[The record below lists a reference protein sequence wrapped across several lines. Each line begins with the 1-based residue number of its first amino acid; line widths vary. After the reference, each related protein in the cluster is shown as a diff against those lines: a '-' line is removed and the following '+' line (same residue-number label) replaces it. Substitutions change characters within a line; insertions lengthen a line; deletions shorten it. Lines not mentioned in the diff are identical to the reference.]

1 MIDVPKLLVFVG
13 FIDIYKWLK
22 ERIKRRKQMIQ
33 NKERTA
39 LNPSVAAEGEQ
50 PLTNHNAS
58 IADDA
63 GDVNP
68 QPVNSGKREK
78 NRLKTVSM
86 TDLYNQVYTGRP
98 PIINGLLYP
107 GTYILVGAPKLG
119 KSFLM
124 AQLAYHVSTGT
135 DMWGFPVQKGSV
147 LYLALEDDYGRLQ
160 KRLYKMFGV
169 ETAKNLYFGIEAP
182 SLGDGLIDLLEG
194 FVEDHPD
201 TRLIIVDTLQK
212 IRGNNDG
219 HTYSSDYQ
227 DICQFKRFTDL
238 RNLCLMIVHHTRK
251 QQSEDRFDTIS
262 GTNGLLGAADG
273 AFLLTKAKRTANDAM
288 LDIAGRD
295 QQDQRLHLVRNT
307 KTLLWEMESAETELW
322 EEEPDPLLEEVAKV
336 VSEENPK
343 WKGSVTALAKQ
354 IQYSSSPISLAMK
367 LNVSAD
373 RLKQDYHIKYE
384 RYRSHKGRGVRLT
397 LEFPAINNRRSA

>member
-1 MIDVPKLLVFVG
+1 
-13 FIDIYKWLK
+13 
-22 ERIKRRKQMIQ
+22 
-33 NKERTA
+33 
-39 LNPSVAAEGEQ
+39 
-50 PLTNHNAS
+50 
-58 IADDA
+58 
-63 GDVNP
+63 
-68 QPVNSGKREK
+68 
-78 NRLKTVSM
+78 M
-86 TDLYNQVYTGRP
+86 TDLYNQVYTSRP

-107 GTYILVGAPKLG
+107 GTYILAGAPKLG

-135 DMWGFPVQKGSV
+135 EMWGFQVQKGSV

-212 IRGNNDG
+212 VRGNNDG

-227 DICQFKRFTDL
+227 DICRLKHFTDS
-238 RNLCLMIVHHTRK
+238 RNLCLMIVNHTRK

-273 AFLLTKAKRTANDAM
+273 AFLLTKAKRTANDAV

-295 QQDQRLHLVRNT
+295 QQDQRMHLVRNT
-307 KTLLWEMESAETELW
+307 KTLLWDMESAETELW

-336 VSEENPK
+336 VSEDNPK
-343 WKGSVTALAKQ
+343 WEGSVTALAKL
-354 IQYSSSPISLAMK
+354 IQYSASPISLAMK
-367 LNVSAD
+367 LNVCAD

-384 RYRSHKGRGVRLT
+384 RFRSHKGRGVRLAFELST
-397 LEFPAINNRRSA
+397 VKDSKGA

>member
-1 MIDVPKLLVFVG
+1 MIHE
-13 FIDIYKWLK
+13 K
-22 ERIKRRKQMIQ
+22 ERA
-33 NKERTA
+33 A

-58 IADDA
+58 IADGA
-63 GDVNP
+63 GNVNT
-68 QPVNSGKREK
+68 QTVNSGKGEK
-78 NRLKTVSM
+78 NKLKTVSM
-86 TDLYNQVYTGRP
+86 TDLYNQVYTSRP
-98 PIINGLLYP
+98 PIIGGLLYP
-107 GTYILVGAPKLG
+107 GTYILAGAPKLG

-135 DMWGFPVQKGSV
+135 EMWGFQVQKGSV

-212 IRGNNDG
+212 VRGNNDG

-227 DICQFKRFTDL
+227 DICQLKRFTDS

-336 VSEENPK
+336 VSEDNPK
-343 WKGSVTALAKQ
+343 WEGSVTALAKQ
-354 IQYSSSPISLAMK
+354 IQYSASPISLAMK
-367 LNVSAD
+367 LNVCAD

-397 LEFPAINNRRSA
+397 LELPGKQASLPRERDNHDDRDNL

>member
-1 MIDVPKLLVFVG
+1 MSQD
-13 FIDIYKWLK
+13 
-22 ERIKRRKQMIQ
+22 
-33 NKERTA
+33 KERTA

-58 IADDA
+58 IADGA
-63 GDVNP
+63 GN
-68 QPVNSGKREK
+68 VNSRAVNSEKDKK

-86 TDLYNQVYTGRP
+86 ADLYNQVYTSRP

-107 GTYILVGAPKLG
+107 GTYILAGTPKRG

-212 IRGNNDG
+212 VRGNNDG

-227 DICQFKRFTDL
+227 DICQLKRFTDS

-307 KTLLWEMESAETELW
+307 KKLLWEMESAETELW
-322 EEEPDPLLEEVAKV
+322 EEEPDPLLEEVAKMV
-336 VSEENPK
+336 TEDNPK
-343 WKGSVTALAKQ
+343 WEGSVTALAKQ
-354 IQYSSSPISLAMK
+354 IQYSASPISLAMR
-367 LNVSAD
+367 LNVCAD
-373 RLKQDYHIKYE
+373 RLKHDYHIKYE

>member
-1 MIDVPKLLVFVG
+1 MNH
-13 FIDIYKWLK
+13 
-22 ERIKRRKQMIQ
+22 E
-33 NKERTA
+33 KERTA

-50 PLTNHNAS
+50 PLTDHNAS
-58 IADDA
+58 IADGT
-63 GDVNP
+63 GDVNN
-68 QPVNSGKREK
+68 QTVKQGKGKK

-86 TDLYNQVYTGRP
+86 TDLYNQVYISRP
-98 PIINGLLYP
+98 PIIGGLLYP
-107 GTYILVGAPKLG
+107 GTYILAGAPKLG

-194 FVEDHPD
+194 FVEEHPD

-212 IRGNNDG
+212 VRGSSDG

-227 DICQFKRFTDL
+227 DICQLKRFTDSK
-238 RNLCLMIVHHTRK
+238 NLCLMIVHHTRK

-288 LDIAGRD
+288 LDIARRD

-307 KTLLWEMESAETELW
+307 KTLLWDMESAETELW

-336 VSEENPK
+336 VSVDKTK
-343 WKGSVTALAKQ
+343 WEGSVTAFAKQ
-354 IQYSSSPISLAMK
+354 MQYSASPISLAMR
-367 LNVSAD
+367 LNVCAD
-373 RLKQDYHIKYE
+373 RLKTDYSIRYE

-397 LEFPAINNRRSA
+397 LETVKQGIETCLPA

>member
-1 MIDVPKLLVFVG
+1 MSQD
-13 FIDIYKWLK
+13 
-22 ERIKRRKQMIQ
+22 
-33 NKERTA
+33 KERTA

-58 IADDA
+58 IADGA

-68 QPVNSGKREK
+68 QPVNSNKGEK
-78 NRLKTVSM
+78 SKLKTVSM
-86 TDLYNQVYTGRP
+86 TDLYNQVYTSRP
-98 PIINGLLYP
+98 PIIGGLLYP
-107 GTYILVGAPKLG
+107 GTYILAGAPKLG

-135 DMWGFPVQKGSV
+135 DMWGFSVQKGSV

-182 SLGDGLIDLLEG
+182 SLGDGLIDLLED

-201 TRLIIVDTLQK
+201 MRLIIVDTLQK
-212 IRGNNDG
+212 VRGNNDG

-227 DICQFKRFTDL
+227 DICQLKRFTDS

-336 VSEENPK
+336 VSDDNPK
-343 WKGSVTALAKQ
+343 WEGSVTALAKQ
-354 IQYSSSPISLAMK
+354 IQYNASPISLAMK
-367 LNVSAD
+367 LNVCAD
-373 RLKQDYHIKYE
+373 RLKQDYHIRYE

-397 LEFPAINNRRSA
+397 LEPPQKQASSPRERDNHDDRDDL

>member
-1 MIDVPKLLVFVG
+1 MIH
-13 FIDIYKWLK
+13 
-22 ERIKRRKQMIQ
+22 E
-33 NKERTA
+33 KERTA

-58 IADDA
+58 IAEDA
-63 GDVNP
+63 DNVNT
-68 QPVNSGKREK
+68 QTVNSGNDEE

-86 TDLYNQVYTGRP
+86 TDLYNQVYTSRP

-107 GTYILVGAPKLG
+107 GTYILAGAPKLG

-124 AQLAYHVSTGT
+124 TQLAYHVSTGT
-135 DMWGFPVQKGSV
+135 DMWGFLVQKGSV
-147 LYLALEDDYGRLQ
+147 LYLALKDDYGRLQ

-212 IRGNNDG
+212 VRGNNDG

-227 DICQFKRFTDL
+227 DICQLKRFTDS

-273 AFLLTKAKRTANDAM
+273 AFLLTKAKRTANDAV

-307 KTLLWEMESAETELW
+307 KTLLWEMGSAETELW

-336 VSEENPK
+336 VTEDNPK
-343 WKGSVTALAKQ
+343 WEGSVTALAKQ
-354 IQYSSSPISLAMK
+354 IQYSASPISLAMK
-367 LNVSAD
+367 LNVCAD

>member
-1 MIDVPKLLVFVG
+1 MIH
-13 FIDIYKWLK
+13 
-22 ERIKRRKQMIQ
+22 E
-33 NKERTA
+33 KERTA

-50 PLTNHNAS
+50 PFTNHNAS
-58 IADDA
+58 IADGA
-63 GDVNP
+63 GNVNT
-68 QPVNSGKREK
+68 QTVNSGKGEK

-86 TDLYNQVYTGRP
+86 TDLYNQVYTSRP

-107 GTYILVGAPKLG
+107 GTYILAGAPKLG

-135 DMWGFPVQKGSV
+135 EMWGFQVQKGSV

-212 IRGNNDG
+212 VRGNNDG

-227 DICQFKRFTDL
+227 DICQLKRFTDS

-336 VSEENPK
+336 VSEDKPK
-343 WKGSVTALAKQ
+343 WEGSVTALAKQ
-354 IQYSSSPISLAMK
+354 IQYSASPISLAMK
-367 LNVSAD
+367 LNVCAD

-384 RYRSHKGRGVRLT
+384 RYRSHKGRSVRLS
-397 LEFPAINNRRSA
+397 LETPGKEVSSPRKRDNHDDRDNL

>member
-1 MIDVPKLLVFVG
+1 MIH
-13 FIDIYKWLK
+13 
-22 ERIKRRKQMIQ
+22 E
-33 NKERTA
+33 KERTA

-58 IADDA
+58 IADGA
-63 GDVNP
+63 GNVNT
-68 QPVNSGKREK
+68 QTVNSGKGEK
-78 NRLKTVSM
+78 NKLKTVSM
-86 TDLYNQVYTGRP
+86 TDLYNQVYTSRP
-98 PIINGLLYP
+98 PIIGGLLYP
-107 GTYILVGAPKLG
+107 GTYILAGAPKLG

-135 DMWGFPVQKGSV
+135 EMWGFQVQKGSV

-212 IRGNNDG
+212 VRGNNDG

-227 DICQFKRFTDL
+227 DICQLKRFTDS

-336 VSEENPK
+336 VSEDNPK
-343 WKGSVTALAKQ
+343 WEGSVTALAKQ
-354 IQYSSSPISLAMK
+354 IQYSASPISLAMR
-367 LNVSAD
+367 LNVCAD
-373 RLKQDYHIKYE
+373 RLKQDYHIRYE

-397 LEFPAINNRRSA
+397 LELPEKQASFPRERDNHDDRDNL

>member
-1 MIDVPKLLVFVG
+1 
-13 FIDIYKWLK
+13 
-22 ERIKRRKQMIQ
+22 MIQ
-33 NKERTA
+33 NKERAA

-50 PLTNHNAS
+50 PLTNHNAN
-58 IADDA
+58 IADGA
-63 GDVNP
+63 ANVNTHT
-68 QPVNSGKREK
+68 VNSDKGEK
-78 NRLKTVSM
+78 SKLKTVSM
-86 TDLYNQVYTGRP
+86 TDLYNQVYTRRP

-107 GTYILVGAPKLG
+107 GTYILAGAPKLG

-135 DMWGFPVQKGSV
+135 EMWGFPVQKGSV

-169 ETAKNLYFGIEAP
+169 DTAKDLHFGIEAP
-182 SLGDGLIDLLEG
+182 SLGDGLIDLLED

-212 IRGNNDG
+212 VRGNNDG

-227 DICQFKRFTDL
+227 DICQLKRFTDS

-262 GTNGLLGAADG
+262 GTNGLLCADG
-273 AFLLTKAKRTANDAM
+273 AFLLTKAKRNANDAM

-295 QQDQRLHLVRNT
+295 QQDQRLHLSKNPQ
-307 KTLLWEMESAETELW
+307 TLAWELESIETELW
-322 EEEPDPLLEEVAKV
+322 KEPPDPLLDSISTFLSSEGSRWDGTASELCDRLHTDCKPNVLSLRLS
-336 VSEENPK
+336 VSSGRLLRDFDIHYKTSRNHSGRK
-343 WKGSVTALAKQ
+343 ISLWKEIEAGSV
-354 IQYSSSPISLAMK
+354 SMCD
-367 LNVSAD
+367 D
-373 RLKQDYHIKYE
+373 RDGLFTGGGG
-384 RYRSHKGRGVRLT
+384 S
-397 LEFPAINNRRSA
+397 

>member
-1 MIDVPKLLVFVG
+1 MIN
-13 FIDIYKWLK
+13 
-22 ERIKRRKQMIQ
+22 

-50 PLTNHNAS
+50 PITNHNAS
-58 IADDA
+58 IADGA
-63 GDVNP
+63 GDVNT
-68 QPVNSGKREK
+68 QTVNSVKGEK
-78 NRLKTVSM
+78 NKLKTVSM
-86 TDLYNQVYTGRP
+86 TDLYDQVYTSRP

-135 DMWGFPVQKGSV
+135 DMWGFSVQQGSV

-169 ETAKNLYFGIEAP
+169 ETAKNLCFGIEAP

-194 FVEDHPD
+194 FVEEHPD
-201 TRLIIVDTLQK
+201 TRLIIVDTLEK
-212 IRGNNDG
+212 VRGNSDG

-227 DICQFKRFTDL
+227 DICRLKRFTDS

-288 LDIAGRD
+288 LDVAGRD
-295 QQDQRLHLVRNT
+295 QQDQRLHLIRDT

-336 VSEENPK
+336 VSEDNLK
-343 WKGSVTALAKQ
+343 WEGSVTALAKQ
-354 IQYSSSPISLAMK
+354 IQYCSSPISLAMK
-367 LNVSAD
+367 LNVCAD
-373 RLKQDYHIKYE
+373 QMKTDYHIRYE
-384 RYRSHKGRGVRLT
+384 RYRSHKGQGVRLT
-397 LEFPAINNRRSA
+397 LERPNEEQKPARA

>member
-1 MIDVPKLLVFVG
+1 MIHNE
-13 FIDIYKWLK
+13 
-22 ERIKRRKQMIQ
+22 ER
-33 NKERTA
+33 A
-39 LNPSVAAEGEQ
+39 VLNPSVAADGEQ
-50 PLTNHNAS
+50 PLTNHNVS
-58 IADDA
+58 ITEET
-63 GDVNP
+63 GDVNSKIHASR
-68 QPVNSGKREK
+68 NGKGK
-78 NRLKTVSM
+78 LKTISM
-86 TDLYNQVYTGRP
+86 TELYSRIYTSRP
-98 PIINGLLYP
+98 PIIGGLLYP
-107 GTYILVGAPKLG
+107 GTYILAGAPKLG

-124 AQLAYHVSTGT
+124 AQLAYHISTGS

-169 ETAKNLYFGIEAP
+169 ETAENLHFSIEAP
-182 SLGDGLIDLLEG
+182 SLNDGLMELLEG

-212 IRGNNDG
+212 VRGAGEG

-227 DICQFKRFTDL
+227 DICQLKRFTDS

-251 QQSEDRFDTIS
+251 QQSEDRFDSIS

-307 KTLLWEMESAETELW
+307 KTLLWEMESAETEMW
-322 EEEPDPLLEEVAKV
+322 EEEVDPLLEQVAAI
-336 VSEENPK
+336 VSEDSPTWE
-343 WKGSVTALAKQ
+343 GTATELAAKLN
-354 IQYSSSPISLAMK
+354 YTSSPISLAMK
-367 LNVSAD
+367 LNVCAD
-373 RLKQDYHIKYE
+373 QLKTDYHIRYE
-384 RYRSHKGRGVRLT
+384 RYRCHKGRGVRLT
-397 LEFPAINNRRSA
+397 LETLEPP

>member
-1 MIDVPKLLVFVG
+1 MIH
-13 FIDIYKWLK
+13 
-22 ERIKRRKQMIQ
+22 E
-33 NKERTA
+33 KERTA

-50 PLTNHNAS
+50 PITNHNAS
-58 IADDA
+58 IAD
-63 GDVNP
+63 GDGNVNP
-68 QPVNSGKREK
+68 QTDNSGKGERD
-78 NRLKTVSM
+78 RLKTVSM
-86 TDLYNQVYTGRP
+86 TDLYNQVYTSRP
-98 PIINGLLYP
+98 PIIGGLLCP
-107 GTYILVGAPKLG
+107 GTYILAGAPKLG

-135 DMWGFPVQKGSV
+135 EMWGFPVQRGSV

-201 TRLIIVDTLQK
+201 TQLIIVDTLQK
-212 IRGNNDG
+212 VRGTGDG

-227 DICQFKRFTDL
+227 DICRLKRFTDS

-262 GTNGLLGAADG
+262 STNGLLGAADG

-295 QQDQRLHLVRNT
+295 QQDQRLHLVRDS
-307 KTLLWEMESAETELW
+307 KTLLWEMVSTETELW

-336 VSEENPK
+336 VSEGKPIWE
-343 WKGSVTALAKQ
+343 GSVTALAKQ
-354 IQYSSSPISLAMK
+354 IQYSASPISLAMR
-367 LNVSAD
+367 LNVCAD
-373 RLKQDYHIKYE
+373 RLKQDYHIRYE

-397 LEFPAINNRRSA
+397 LEPLKEEREPIRRDNHDDRDDL

>member
-1 MIDVPKLLVFVG
+1 MTHE
-13 FIDIYKWLK
+13 K
-22 ERIKRRKQMIQ
+22 EK
-33 NKERTA
+33 TA

-50 PLTNHNAS
+50 SITNHNAS
-58 IADDA
+58 IAEET
-63 GDVNP
+63 GNVTP
-68 QPVNSGKREK
+68 QTVNSGKGK
-78 NRLKTVSM
+78 NKLKTVSM
-86 TDLYNQVYTGRP
+86 TDLYNQVYTSRP
-98 PIINGLLYP
+98 PIIGGLLCP
-107 GTYILVGAPKLG
+107 GTYILAGAPKLG

-124 AQLAYHVSTGT
+124 AQLAYHVSSGT
-135 DMWGFPVQKGSV
+135 DMWGFPVQRGSV
-147 LYLALEDDYGRLQ
+147 LYLALEDDYGCLQ

-169 ETAKNLYFGIEAP
+169 ETAKNLHFGIEAP

-212 IRGNNDG
+212 VRGNADG

-227 DICQFKRFTDL
+227 DICLLKRFTDS

-262 GTNGLLGAADG
+262 GTNGLLGAAGG
-273 AFLLTKAKRTANDAM
+273 AFLLTKAKRNANDAM

-307 KTLLWEMESAETELW
+307 KTLLWELESAETELW

-336 VSEENPK
+336 ASEDKPIWE
-343 WKGSVTALAKQ
+343 GSVTALARQ
-354 IQYSSSPISLAMK
+354 IQYSASPISLAMR
-367 LNVSAD
+367 LNVCAD
-373 RLKQDYHIKYE
+373 RLKQDYHIRYE
-384 RYRSHKGRGVRLT
+384 RYRSHKGRSVRLT
-397 LEFPAINNRRSA
+397 LELHEKQASSPRDRDNHDDRDNL

>member
-1 MIDVPKLLVFVG
+1 MIH
-13 FIDIYKWLK
+13 
-22 ERIKRRKQMIQ
+22 E
-33 NKERTA
+33 KERTA

-58 IADDA
+58 IADGA

-68 QPVNSGKREK
+68 QPINSGKREK

-86 TDLYNQVYTGRP
+86 TDLYNQVYTSRP
-98 PIINGLLYP
+98 PIIGGLLYP
-107 GTYILVGAPKLG
+107 GTYILAGAPKLG

-135 DMWGFPVQKGSV
+135 DMWGFSVQKGSV

-212 IRGNNDG
+212 VRGNNDG

-227 DICQFKRFTDL
+227 DICQLKRFTDS

-295 QQDQRLHLVRNT
+295 QQDQQLHLVRNT

-343 WKGSVTALAKQ
+343 WEGSVTALAKQ
-354 IQYSSSPISLAMK
+354 IQYSASPISMAMR
-367 LNVSAD
+367 LNVCAD
-373 RLKQDYHIKYE
+373 RLKQDYHIRYE
-384 RYRSHKGRGVRLT
+384 RYRSHKGRSVRLT
-397 LEFPAINNRRSA
+397 LELPEKQASLRQP

>member
-1 MIDVPKLLVFVG
+1 MALGLT
-13 FIDIYKWLK
+13 LK
-22 ERIKRRKQMIQ
+22 
-33 NKERTA
+33 
-39 LNPSVAAEGEQ
+39 
-50 PLTNHNAS
+50 
-58 IADDA
+58 
-63 GDVNP
+63 
-68 QPVNSGKREK
+68 
-78 NRLKTVSM
+78 M
-86 TDLYNQVYTGRP
+86 TDLYNQVYTSRP
-98 PIINGLLYP
+98 PIIGGLLYP
-107 GTYILVGAPKLG
+107 GTYILAGAPKLG

-135 DMWGFPVQKGSV
+135 EMWGFQVQKGSV

-182 SLGDGLIDLLEG
+182 SLGDGLIDMLED

-212 IRGNNDG
+212 VRGNNDG

-227 DICQFKRFTDL
+227 DICQLKRFTDS

-251 QQSEDRFDTIS
+251 QQSKDRFDTIS

-295 QQDQRLHLVRNT
+295 QQDSDCI
-307 KTLLWEMESAETELW
+307 W
-322 EEEPDPLLEEVAKV
+322 
-336 VSEENPK
+336 
-343 WKGSVTALAKQ
+343 
-354 IQYSSSPISLAMK
+354 
-367 LNVSAD
+367 
-373 RLKQDYHIKYE
+373 
-384 RYRSHKGRGVRLT
+384 
-397 LEFPAINNRRSA
+397 

>member
-1 MIDVPKLLVFVG
+1 
-13 FIDIYKWLK
+13 
-22 ERIKRRKQMIQ
+22 MIQ
-33 NKERTA
+33 DNERTA

-50 PLTNHNAS
+50 PITNHNAS
-58 IADDA
+58 IADGA
-63 GDVNP
+63 GDVNT
-68 QPVNSGKREK
+68 QTVNSSEGETSCSGKDGK
-78 NRLKTVSM
+78 NKLKTVSM
-86 TDLYNQVYTGRP
+86 TDLYDQVYTSRP

-107 GTYILVGAPKLG
+107 GTYILAGAPKLG

-135 DMWGFPVQKGSV
+135 DMWGFPVQRGSV

-169 ETAKNLYFGIEAP
+169 ETARNLHFGIEAP
-182 SLGDGLIDLLEG
+182 SLGDGLIDLLES

-212 IRGNNDG
+212 VRGTSEG

-227 DICQFKRFTDL
+227 DICRLKRFTDS

-336 VSEENPK
+336 VSEDKPIWE
-343 WKGSVTALAKQ
+343 GSVTALAKQ
-354 IQYSSSPISLAMK
+354 IQYCASPISLAMR
-367 LNVSAD
+367 LNVCAD
-373 RLKQDYHIKYE
+373 RLKADYNIRYE
-384 RYRSHKGRGVRLT
+384 RYRSHKGRGMRLT
-397 LEFPAINNRRSA
+397 LESPQQNNTEASKPVSA

>member
-1 MIDVPKLLVFVG
+1 MIH
-13 FIDIYKWLK
+13 
-22 ERIKRRKQMIQ
+22 E
-33 NKERTA
+33 KERTA

-50 PLTNHNAS
+50 PITNHNAS
-58 IADDA
+58 IADSA
-63 GDVNP
+63 GDVNT
-68 QPVNSGKREK
+68 QTVNSVKGEK
-78 NRLKTVSM
+78 NKLKTISM
-86 TDLYNQVYTGRP
+86 TDLYDQVYTSRP
-98 PIINGLLYP
+98 PIIGGLLYP
-107 GTYILVGAPKLG
+107 GTYILAGAPKLG

-135 DMWGFPVQKGSV
+135 DMWGFPVQRGSV

-212 IRGNNDG
+212 VRGSSDG

-227 DICQFKRFTDL
+227 DICQLKHFTDS

-295 QQDQRLHLVRNT
+295 QQDQRLHLVRDT
-307 KTLLWEMESAETELW
+307 KTLLWELESTETELW

-336 VSEENPK
+336 VSEDNPK
-343 WKGSVTALAKQ
+343 WEGSVTALAKQ
-354 IQYSSSPISLAMK
+354 IQYSASPISLAMR
-367 LNVSAD
+367 LNVCAD
-373 RLKQDYHIKYE
+373 QLKTDYHIRYE
-384 RYRSHKGRGVRLT
+384 RYRSHKGRGVKLT
-397 LEFPAINNRRSA
+397 LERPNDERKPVPA

>member
-1 MIDVPKLLVFVG
+1 MIH
-13 FIDIYKWLK
+13 
-22 ERIKRRKQMIQ
+22 E
-33 NKERTA
+33 KERTA
-39 LNPSVAAEGEQ
+39 LNQSVAAEGEQ

-58 IADDA
+58 IADGA
-63 GDVNP
+63 GDVNTQTVKP
-68 QPVNSGKREK
+68 GKGEK
-78 NRLKTVSM
+78 NKLNTVSM
-86 TDLYNQVYTGRP
+86 TDLYNQVYTSRP
-98 PIINGLLYP
+98 PIIGGLLYP
-107 GTYILVGAPKLG
+107 GTYILAGAPKLG

-135 DMWGFPVQKGSV
+135 DMWGFPVQRGSV

-169 ETAKNLYFGIEAP
+169 ETAKNLHFGIEAP

-212 IRGNNDG
+212 VRGSSDG

-227 DICQFKRFTDL
+227 DICRLKRFTDS
-238 RNLCLMIVHHTRK
+238 RNLCLVIVHHTRK

-336 VSEENPK
+336 VSKDNPK
-343 WKGSVTALAKQ
+343 WEGSVTALAKQ
-354 IQYSSSPISLAMK
+354 IQYSASPISLAMR
-367 LNVSAD
+367 LNVCAD
-373 RLKQDYHIKYE
+373 QLKTDYHIRYE
-384 RYRSHKGRGVRLT
+384 RYRSHKGRGVKLT
-397 LEFPAINNRRSA
+397 LERPNGEQNPISA

>member
-1 MIDVPKLLVFVG
+1 MIH
-13 FIDIYKWLK
+13 
-22 ERIKRRKQMIQ
+22 E
-33 NKERTA
+33 KERTA

-58 IADDA
+58 IAEGA
-63 GDVNP
+63 GNVNT
-68 QPVNSGKREK
+68 QTVNSEK
-78 NRLKTVSM
+78 GERNRLKTVSM
-86 TDLYNQVYTGRP
+86 TDLYNQVYTCRP

-107 GTYILVGAPKLG
+107 GTYILAGAPKLG

-135 DMWGFPVQKGSV
+135 EMWGFQVQKGSV

-160 KRLYKMFGV
+160 NRLYKMFGV

-194 FVEDHPD
+194 FMEDHPD

-212 IRGNNDG
+212 VRGNNDG

-227 DICQFKRFTDL
+227 DICQLKRFTDS

-273 AFLLTKAKRTANDAM
+273 AFLLTKAKRTANDAT

-295 QQDQRLHLVRNT
+295 QQDQRLHLGHAQVGRIGDSPCET
-307 KTLLWEMESAETELW
+307 DPIQHQSDLPGDETERLRRQVEAELSYQIRTLSFPQRPW
-322 EEEPDPLLEEVAKV
+322 READFRVPCNKQPQERVTTMTTVTTCGLSFYGSLPLNIKHYYRPDRAEGEKKI
-336 VSEENPK
+336 VSTPK
-343 WKGSVTALAKQ
+343 NTRFGAYRAARRGSFRCL
-354 IQYSSSPISLAMK
+354 
-367 LNVSAD
+367 
-373 RLKQDYHIKYE
+373 
-384 RYRSHKGRGVRLT
+384 
-397 LEFPAINNRRSA
+397 

>member
-1 MIDVPKLLVFVG
+1 MIH
-13 FIDIYKWLK
+13 
-22 ERIKRRKQMIQ
+22 E
-33 NKERTA
+33 KERTA

-58 IADDA
+58 IAEDA
-63 GDVNP
+63 DNVNT
-68 QPVNSGKREK
+68 QTVNSGNDEE

-86 TDLYNQVYTGRP
+86 TDLYNQVYTSRP

-107 GTYILVGAPKLG
+107 GTYILAGAPKLG

-124 AQLAYHVSTGT
+124 TQLAYHVSTGT
-135 DMWGFPVQKGSV
+135 DMWGFLVQKGSV
-147 LYLALEDDYGRLQ
+147 LYLALKDDYGRLQ

-212 IRGNNDG
+212 VRGNNDG

-227 DICQFKRFTDL
+227 DICRLKHFTDS

-322 EEEPDPLLEEVAKV
+322 EEEPDPLLEEVARV

-343 WKGSVTALAKQ
+343 WEGSVTALAKQ
-354 IQYSSSPISLAMK
+354 IQYSASPISLAMK
-367 LNVSAD
+367 LNVCAD

-384 RYRSHKGRGVRLT
+384 RFRSHKGRGVRLT
-397 LEFPAINNRRSA
+397 LEPPQKQASSPRERDNHDDRDNL

>member
-1 MIDVPKLLVFVG
+1 MIH
-13 FIDIYKWLK
+13 
-22 ERIKRRKQMIQ
+22 E
-33 NKERTA
+33 KERTA

-58 IADDA
+58 IAEGA
-63 GDVNP
+63 GNVNTQTVKP
-68 QPVNSGKREK
+68 GKGGK
-78 NRLKTVSM
+78 NKLKPVSM
-86 TDLYNQVYTGRP
+86 TDLYNQVYTSRP
-98 PIINGLLYP
+98 PIIGGLLYP
-107 GTYILVGAPKLG
+107 GTYILAGAPKLG

-135 DMWGFPVQKGSV
+135 DMWGFPVQRGSV

-182 SLGDGLIDLLEG
+182 SLGGGLIDLLEG
-194 FVEDHPD
+194 FVEDHLD

-212 IRGNNDG
+212 VRGNTDG

-227 DICQFKRFTDL
+227 DICQLKRFTDS

-295 QQDQRLHLVRNT
+295 QQDQRLHLVRDT
-307 KTLLWEMESAETELW
+307 KTLLWELESTETELW
-322 EEEPDPLLEEVAKV
+322 EEEPDPLLEEVSKV
-336 VSEENPK
+336 IPKDNPK
-343 WKGSVTALAKQ
+343 WEGSVTALAKQ
-354 IQYSSSPISLAMK
+354 IQYSASPISLAMR
-367 LNVSAD
+367 LNVCAD
-373 RLKQDYHIKYE
+373 QLKTDYHIRYE

-397 LEFPAINNRRSA
+397 LEQPNDEQNPIPA

>member
-1 MIDVPKLLVFVG
+1 MIH
-13 FIDIYKWLK
+13 
-22 ERIKRRKQMIQ
+22 E
-33 NKERTA
+33 KERTA

-58 IADDA
+58 IAEDA
-63 GDVNP
+63 DNVNT
-68 QPVNSGKREK
+68 QTVNSGNDEE

-86 TDLYNQVYTGRP
+86 TDLYNQVYTSRP

-107 GTYILVGAPKLG
+107 GTYILAGAPKLG

-124 AQLAYHVSTGT
+124 TQLAYHVSTGT
-135 DMWGFPVQKGSV
+135 DMWGFLVQKGSV
-147 LYLALEDDYGRLQ
+147 LYLALKDDYGRLQ

-212 IRGNNDG
+212 VRGNNDG

-227 DICQFKRFTDL
+227 DICQLKRFTDS

-273 AFLLTKAKRTANDAM
+273 AFLLTKAKRTANDAV

-307 KTLLWEMESAETELW
+307 KTLLWEMGSAETELW

-336 VSEENPK
+336 VTEDNPK
-343 WKGSVTALAKQ
+343 WEGSVTALAKQ
-354 IQYSSSPISLAMK
+354 IQYSASPISLAMK
-367 LNVSAD
+367 LNVCAD

-397 LEFPAINNRRSA
+397 IELPAINGFKSA

>member
-1 MIDVPKLLVFVG
+1 MNH
-13 FIDIYKWLK
+13 K
-22 ERIKRRKQMIQ
+22 E
-33 NKERTA
+33 ERA
-39 LNPSVAAEGEQ
+39 VLNPSVAADGEQ
-50 PLTNHNAS
+50 PLTNHGTS
-58 IADDA
+58 IPEGA
-63 GDVNP
+63 GNVNNKK
-68 QPVNSGKREK
+68 VNSGKSGK
-78 NRLKTVSM
+78 NKLKTVSM
-86 TDLYNQVYTGRP
+86 TELYNQVYVSRP
-98 PIINGLLYP
+98 PIINGLLCP
-107 GTYILVGAPKLG
+107 GTYILAGAPKLG

-124 AQLAYHVSTGT
+124 AQLAYHISTGS

-169 ETAKNLYFGIEAP
+169 ETAENLYFGIEAP
-182 SLGDGLIDLLEG
+182 SLSDGLMELLEG

-212 IRGNNDG
+212 VRGNGEG

-227 DICQFKRFTDL
+227 DICQLKRFTDN

-251 QQSEDRFDTIS
+251 QQSEDRFDSIS

-322 EEEPDPLLEEVAKV
+322 EEESDPLLEEVAKV
-336 VSEENPK
+336 VSDEQPVWE
-343 WKGSVTALAKQ
+343 GTATELAARIK
-354 IQYSSSPISLAMK
+354 YDSSPISLAMK
-367 LNVSAD
+367 LNVCAD
-373 RLKQDYHIKYE
+373 QLKMHYHIRYE
-384 RYRSHKGRGVRLT
+384 RYRCHKGRGVRLT
-397 LEFPAINNRRSA
+397 LETLAPP